1 MKRFESGLPSLLG
14 AVLVTALS
22 ASGAWAQSPAADADL
37 PPNAKAGQCYARVL
51 VPASYETITE
61 TVELSPA
68 TARVEVSKPRYEW
81 VEEKVVVREASQKL
95 EVVPATYEWA
105 QEEVVVKPASFELIE
120 VPAEYEWT
128 EEKIEIKP
136 ARTVWKKGRGPVEK
150 VDDATGEIMCLVE
163 EPAEYET
170 VRKRLLKSAAATKK
184 VEIPAVTKVVKKRV
198 VKTPPTTKKLEI
210 PAEYK
215 TVRVQKLVE
224 PAKETK
230 IEIPAKTDQITR
242 RELKSEARREW
253 REILCETNIRP
264 GTVQALQRALHNA
277 GHDPGP
283 IDGVVGRAT
292 LDAVASYQ
300 RAKGLPSGGLTLATL
315 DSLGV
320 QTR

>member
-1 MKRFESGLPSLLG
+1 MVAGCASGLVATNG
-14 AVLVTALS
+14 WAEEALR
-22 ASGAWAQSPAADADL
+22 ADL

-51 VPASYETITE
+51 VPASYETTTE

-68 TARVEVSKPRYEW
+68 SARVEVSKPMYEW
-81 VEEKVVVREASQKL
+81 VEEQVIVKEASEVL
-95 EVVPATYEWA
+95 EVVPATYEWV
-105 QEEVVVKPASFELIE
+105 QEEVVVKPATFELVE
-120 VPAEYEWT
+120 VPAEYEWA
-128 EEKIEIKP
+128 EEKIEVKP

-170 VRKRLLKSAAATKK
+170 IRKRVLKSAATTEK
-184 VEIPAVTKVVKKRV
+184 VEIPSITKNVKKRV
-198 VKTPPTTKKLEI
+198 MKTAPTTNKTTI
-210 PAEYK
+210 PAEYR

-230 IEIPAKTDQITR
+230 IAIPAKTEEITR
-242 RELKSEARREW
+242 RTVKSEARQEW

-264 GTVQALQRALHNA
+264 GTVQALQRALHTA

-283 IDGVVGRAT
+283 IDGVVGRET

-300 RAKGLPSGGLTLATL
+300 RNKGLPTGGLTLATL

-320 QTR
+320 QLR